1 MHDYLIEWL
10 QCPHCGGE
18 LAWRVMGRSKGRV
31 ESGEATCRQCAA
43 VYPVQE
49 GIGLFLT
56 PELPR
61 QDLWAQVESGLA
73 AHLRT
78 QPDVEQQLMG
88 GVLEEL
94 GPADQFFRAMLLEER
109 GAFAEAKAAHTR
121 AFQDLYTADY
131 LAGMESA
138 FAYLAA
144 QVGNGNEPVVDLA
157 SGRGYLLER
166 LAQEVERPLV
176 GSDFS
181 PRVLRQDRRRLEH
194 FGLYDRVSLLAFDAR
209 RPPFKDGVV
218 PVLTTFVGLAN
229 IEAPGDLLRRLRRMV
244 GGRFLAIHTFVDER
258 DETNRAALREL
269 KLEEMAVEGQALALF
284 GEAGWQVTVAN
295 RRPALARPTPRSV
308 ILDGAGIDAF
318 PVAETTIE
326 WCVLDAV

>member
-18 LAWRVMGRSKGRV
+18 LAWRVTERSQGRV
-31 ESGEATCRQCAA
+31 ESGEATCRECAA

-61 QDLWAQVESGLA
+61 NDLWAQVESGLA
-73 AHLRT
+73 AYLRT
-78 QPDVEQQLMG
+78 HPDAEQQLMG
-88 GVLEEL
+88 RPIEEL
-94 GPADQFFRAMLLEER
+94 GAADTFFRALLLEER
-109 GAFAEAKAAHTR
+109 GTFAEAKAAHAL
-121 AFQDLYTADY
+121 AFRELYTAEY

-138 FAYLAA
+138 ITYLVE
-144 QVGNGNEPVVDLA
+144 QVAGGNEPVVDLA

-166 LAQEVERPLV
+166 LAREVERPLV

-194 FGLYDRVSLLAFDAR
+194 FGLYERVSLLAFDAR
-209 RPPFKDGVV
+209 RPPFKDRVV
-218 PVLTTFVGLAN
+218 PLLTTFVGLAN
-229 IEAPGDLLRRLRRMV
+229 IEAPGDLLRRLRQIV
-244 GGRFLAIHTFVDER
+244 GGRFLAIHTFVDEA

-269 KLEEMAVEGQALALF
+269 KLEEMAVEAQAVALF
-284 GEAGWQVTVAN
+284 GEAGWQVAVAN
-295 RRPALARPTPRSV
+295 RWPALARPTAQSE
-308 ILDGAGIDAF
+308 ILGGVGIDAF

-326 WCVLDAV
+326 WCVLDAI